1 MRRHDLSETHCGFG
15 LESGMPNS
23 LLWSEKAKYEE
34 NPGRDA
40 KESIAL
46 RQAHAV
52 LQDLQRLAHLE
63 DPLEPAS

>member
-1 MRRHDLSETHCGFG
+1 
-15 LESGMPNS
+15 MPNS

>member
-1 MRRHDLSETHCGFG
+1 
-15 LESGMPNS
+15 MPNS

-52 LQDLQRLAHLE
+52 LQDLNAWPIWRTRSNQPVESTQFLISL
-63 DPLEPAS
+63 S